1 MNASETDAK
10 SVPTPTI
17 RAVVF
22 DFDGLMVNTEE
33 VFNLSGTELLRR
45 RGKEP
50 TPALFHA
57 MMGRRSHEALAYL
70 IDIMKLDDTVEQLQA
85 ESTEIFFALL
95 DDILEPM
102 LGLFQL
108 LEAIERR
115 GLPKAVATS
124 SERAYLNNLLARLDL
139 QNRFDALLTAEDV
152 THGKPHPE
160 IYLTA
165 AKRLGVDP
173 AEMLV
178 LEDSDMGTKAAAAA
192 GAHIISVP
200 HQHSSHFAFREAK
213 AIATS
218 LADPIIMR
226 LVEGTA

>member
-1 MNASETDAK
+1 MSPPDVEK
-10 SVPTPTI
+10 PSPRI

-33 VFNLSGTELLRR
+33 VFQLSGTELLRR

-50 TPALFHA
+50 TPAVFRG
-57 MMGRRSHEALAYL
+57 MMGRRSHEALAFL
-70 IDIMKLDDTVEQLQA
+70 IEVMRLDDTVEQLQT
-85 ESTEIFFALL
+85 ESMEIFYAML
-95 DDILEPM
+95 DDILQPM
-102 LGLFQL
+102 PGLFEL
-108 LEAIERR
+108 LAAIERR

-124 SERAYLNNLLARLDL
+124 SERSYLENLLGRLDL
-139 QNRFDALLTAEDV
+139 LNRFDALLTAEDV

-165 AKRLGVDP
+165 AQRLGVQP

-178 LEDSDMGTKAAAAA
+178 LEDSEMGTKAGAAA

-200 HQHSSHFAFREAK
+200 HEHSAHFTFHEAK
-213 AIATS
+213 GVATS
-218 LADPIIMR
+218 LIDPMILR
-226 LVEGTA
+226 LVEGTPA

>member
-1 MNASETDAK
+1 MSETEARQ
-10 SVPTPTI
+10 SLPSI

-33 VFNLSGTELLRR
+33 VFQLSGTELLRR

-50 TPALFHA
+50 TPAVFHG

-70 IDIMKLDDTVEQLQA
+70 IEIMRLDDTVEQLQQ
-85 ESTEIFFALL
+85 ESTEIFFAML
-95 DDILEPM
+95 DDILQPM
-102 LGLFQL
+102 PGLFEL
-108 LEAIERR
+108 LERIERR

-124 SERAYLNNLLARLDL
+124 SERSYLNHLLGRIDLLD
-139 QNRFDALLTAEDV
+139 RFDTLLTAEDV

-165 AKRLGVDP
+165 AGRLGVDP

-178 LEDSDMGTKAAAAA
+178 LEDSEMGTKAAAAA

-200 HQHSSHFAFREAK
+200 HQHSAHFSFADAK
-213 AIATS
+213 GVATS
-218 LADPIIMR
+218 LIDPLILR
-226 LVEGTA
+226 LVDGQA